1 MLLIRNF
8 VAPSAV
14 EGLGVFAAEQIAKGA
29 LVWKFEP
36 TFDRL
41 IPVGEYEAAPQ
52 FLKEQLDRYA
62 YPCPGR
68 PDLILYEVD
77 NGRFMNHSDTPNT
90 DFSDFAGARAL
101 RDIEAGEELTCNYSD
116 FFADFELLPNLGAA
130 GKRN

>member
-14 EGLGVFAAEQIAKGA
+14 EGLGVFAAESIAKGA
-29 LVWKFEP
+29 LVWRFEP

-41 IPVGEYEAAPQ
+41 IPAGEYEASPL

-68 PDLILYEVD
+68 PGLILYEVD

-90 DFSDFAGARAL
+90 DFSDFAGAVAL
-101 RDIEAGEELTCNYSD
+101 RDIAAGEELTCNYSD
-116 FFADFELLPNLGAA
+116 FFAGYELLPNLG
-130 GKRN
+130 GKPGN